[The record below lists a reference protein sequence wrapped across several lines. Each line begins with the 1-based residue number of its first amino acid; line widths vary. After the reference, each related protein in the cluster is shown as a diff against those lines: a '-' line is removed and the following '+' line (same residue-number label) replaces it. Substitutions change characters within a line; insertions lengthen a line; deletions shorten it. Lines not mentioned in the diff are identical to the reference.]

1 TYRRS
6 SQSTGNATKR
16 HSGVSFFRQRVGN
29 RQALPAAYRR
39 QRRMGIGDSPTP
51 APTTP
56 APRPTTPAPAPTT
69 PAPKPTPK
77 PTPPPPPPPP
87 ASSKAQQALEVAKR
101 YIGVP
106 YVWGG
111 ATPSGFDCSGLVMY
125 SFAQVGVN
133 LPRTSGGQYNATAR
147 VPVKQLQPGDLIFY
161 AQGGN
166 PNNRIYHVA
175 FYAGNGMRLHAPR
188 PNQRVELVKMYW
200 TNVLPYGGRVK

>member
-1 TYRRS
+1 
-6 SQSTGNATKR
+6 
-16 HSGVSFFRQRVGN
+16 
-29 RQALPAAYRR
+29 
-39 QRRMGIGDSPTP
+39 M
-51 APTTP
+51 
-56 APRPTTPAPAPTT
+56 
-69 PAPKPTPK
+69 
-77 PTPPPPPPPP
+77 
-87 ASSKAQQALEVAKR
+87 
-101 YIGVP
+101 P

-175 FYAGNGMRLHAPR
+175 FYAGNGMRVHAPS
-188 PNQRVELVKMYW
+188 PGKRVELVKMYW